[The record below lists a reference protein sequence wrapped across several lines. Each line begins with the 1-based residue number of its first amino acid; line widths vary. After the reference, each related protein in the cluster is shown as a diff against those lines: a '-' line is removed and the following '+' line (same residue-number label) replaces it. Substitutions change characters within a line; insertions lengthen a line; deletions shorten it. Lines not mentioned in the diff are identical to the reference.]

1 MAKRLHFLV
10 QERNS
15 AKLQKSLFKK
25 DFKQRV
31 QGKTLKTVATET
43 LNLMSNLKIKGW

>member
-1 MAKRLHFLV
+1 MAKSTGKKQCQITELTFFFFLI
-10 QERNS
+10 NL
-15 AKLQKSLFKK
+15 KY
-25 DFKQRV
+25 RV